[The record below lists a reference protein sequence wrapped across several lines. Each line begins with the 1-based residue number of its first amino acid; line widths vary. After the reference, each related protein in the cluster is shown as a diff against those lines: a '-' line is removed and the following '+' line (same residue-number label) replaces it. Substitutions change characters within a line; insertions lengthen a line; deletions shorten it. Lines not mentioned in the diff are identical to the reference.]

1 MCMVVIFA
9 IKKRLEFLKRFIYN
23 LNIELH
29 LKKKVNFTG
38 KVGQGVLQQV
48 EMIGFMYKHLQ
59 YFIAFSL
66 HVANQK
72 MSVDVQIITEE
83 FYHSIVS
90 PSSEVNEMI

>member
-59 YFIAFSL
+59 YFIAFS
-66 HVANQK
+66 
-72 MSVDVQIITEE
+72 EE